1 MCQHRTDHLECDAV
15 AVRQRRKGV
24 PKLMIVPIS
33 AQPPLGRLDCYAE
46 VDEKV
51 FAGWDVGGD

>member
-1 MCQHRTDHLECDAV
+1 MRQNRADHLKRDPV